1 MVKYLRMF
9 SHLKYRSKHKVR
21 IIVTSLLLSAVVF
34 ATYGNVPVLGQA
46 ADDLVQQK
54 AEKQRKLQDIT
65 NKINDLSAEINQR
78 KSLARTLNN
87 EIAILNLEI
96 AQTEAKLEETA
107 AKIDTTNLEIAD
119 VTDNI
124 IKTERDIAKN
134 KEILKKLISQ
144 IHELDQMTPLEIAL
158 ENDNFAEFLN
168 QLQYTTN
175 IQEESQE
182 SLSQIKKLR
191 QELELRN
198 TELKRF
204 RAELDDL
211 SDELEITQAGLDG
224 QRLAKQQIL
233 DQTKS
238 QERTYQKLLVD
249 SKGLEDQI
257 EKEIY
262 DLDAAISAKLGNR
275 RLPPK
280 KGLFMWPMEGVLT
293 QGYGRTGFTSL
304 GYSSHNGLDIAAPA
318 GRQIVAVYDGTVEDS
333 GTGQGAYGNWVTIRH
348 TITGGRQLI
357 SLYAHMSSFKMV
369 KGQQVKMGDLVGF
382 EGNTGNTTRLL
393 YGPHRG
399 YHLHFTIF
407 DAEGYGVSQGT
418 LVKQFGAYRVPYGA
432 SYNPMDFL

>member
-1 MVKYLRMF
+1 ML
-9 SHLKYRSKHKVR
+9 HELKQKR
-21 IIVTSLLLSAVVF
+21 ITRINRFKKIAAALLTIAVVF
-34 ATYGNVPVLGQA
+34 AFYGNASVVGQT

-54 AEKQRKLQDIT
+54 AEKQRKLSEIT
-65 NKINDLSAEINQR
+65 KKINDLQGEINQR
-78 KSLARTLNN
+78 KSLAKTLNN

-96 AQTEAKLEETA
+96 AQTEAKLEETQ

-119 VTDNI
+119 VTNNI
-124 IKTERDIAKN
+124 VQTEKDITKN
-134 KEILKKLISQ
+134 KEVLKKLISQ
-144 IHELDQMTPLEIAL
+144 IHDLDQMSPLEIAL
-158 ENDNFAEFLN
+158 ENDNFSEFLN

-175 IQEESQE
+175 IQEQSQE
-182 SLSQIKKLR
+182 SLTQIKKLR

-198 TELKRF
+198 SELKKYS
-204 RAELDDL
+204 AELDAL
-211 SDELEITQAGLDG
+211 SDELELTQAGLDG
-224 QRLAKQQIL
+224 QRVAKQQIL

-238 QERTYQKLLVD
+238 QERAYQRLLGE
-249 SKGLEDQI
+249 SENLEEQI

-262 DLDAAISAKLGNR
+262 DLDAEISRRLGNR

-293 QGYGRTGFTSL
+293 QGYGNTGFTSL
-304 GYSSHNGLDIAAPA
+304 GYNYHNGLDIAAPA
-318 GRQIVAVYDGTVEDS
+318 GRQIVAVYDGVVQDT

-348 TITGGRQLI
+348 TVTGGRQLI
-357 SLYAHMSSFKMV
+357 SLYAHMSSFKV
-369 KGQQVKMGDLVGF
+369 KRGQEVKMGDLVGF

-407 DAEGYGVSQGT
+407 DAEGYGVSPGT
-418 LVKQFGAYRVPYGA
+418 LTKQFGAYQVPYGA

>member
-1 MVKYLRMF
+1 MVEYFRMF
-9 SHLKYRSKHKVR
+9 SPLKPKSTNKIRTF
-21 IIVTSLLLSAVVF
+21 ITATLLAAVLF
-34 ATYGNVPVLGQA
+34 ATYGFVPVAGQT
-46 ADDLVQQK
+46 ADELARQK
-54 AEKQRKLQDIT
+54 AEKQRKLTEIT
-65 NKINDLSAEINQR
+65 NKINGLSVEINQR

-119 VTDNI
+119 VTNNI
-124 IKTERDIAKN
+124 QQAEKDITKN
-134 KEILKKLISQ
+134 KEVLKRLISQ
-144 IHELDQMTPLEIAL
+144 IHDLDSMSPLEIAL

-182 SLSQIKKLR
+182 SLSEIKKLR

-198 TELKRF
+198 AELKKF
-204 RAELDDL
+204 RADLDDL

-224 QRLAKQQIL
+224 QRLAKQEIL

-238 QERTYQKLLVD
+238 QERNYQKLLAD

-275 RLPPK
+275 KLPPR

-293 QGYGRTGFTSL
+293 QAYGNTGFTSL
-304 GYSSHNGLDIAAPA
+304 GYNHHNGLDIAAPA
-318 GRQIVAVYDGTVEDS
+318 GRQIVSAYDGVVEDS

-348 TITGGRQLI
+348 TVTGGRQLI
-357 SLYAHMSSFKMV
+357 SLYAHMSSFKV
-369 KGQQVKMGDLVGF
+369 TKGQSIKMGDLVGF